1 MAFKFKVGQVVKFID
16 CEENK
21 FSPPHGSIG
30 TVLKVGAIG
39 MDYLVKF
46 PNAWLPEGCNLWYHE
61 DELEA
66 VEDGGKEELVDTTV
80 SNIEGVCY
88 RLQLHPLDCV

>member
-39 MDYLVKF
+39 VDYLVEF
-46 PNAWLPEGCNLWYHE
+46 PNTWIPEGCHFWYHE

-66 VEDGGKEELVDTTV
+66 VVDGKEYEYAY
-80 SNIEGVCY
+80 SPMPNSKRI
-88 RLQLHPLDCV
+88 CVRW

>member
-16 CEENK
+16 YEENK
-21 FSPPHGSIG
+21 FTPPHGSIG

-39 MDYLVKF
+39 VDYLVEF
-46 PNAWLPEGCNLWYHE
+46 PNTWIPEGCNFWYHE

-66 VEDGGKEELVDTTV
+66 VENGGKEECACTAMP
-80 SNIEGVCY
+80 NIKRVC
-88 RLQLHPLDCV
+88 R

>member
-1 MAFKFKVGQVVKFID
+1 MAFKFKVGQAVRFID

-21 FSPPHGSIG
+21 FSPPHGTIG

-39 MDYLVKF
+39 IDYLVKF
-46 PNAWLPEGCNLWYHE
+46 PDGTVTGLAYLPEGWNFWYHE

-66 VEDGGKEELVDTTV
+66 VGNGWKEKCAYTAMP
-80 SNIEGVCY
+80 NIERVCS
-88 RLQLHPLDCV
+88 QW

>member
-1 MAFKFKVGQVVKFID
+1 MAFKFKVGQAVRFID

-21 FSPPHGSIG
+21 FSPPHGTIG

-39 MDYLVKF
+39 VDYLVKF
-46 PNAWLPEGCNLWYHE
+46 PDGTVTGLAYLPEGWNLWYHE

-66 VEDGGKEELVDTTV
+66 AENGWKEECSYTAMP
-80 SNIEGVCY
+80 NIERVCS
-88 RLQLHPLDCV
+88 

>member
-1 MAFKFKVGQVVKFID
+1 MAFKFKVGQAVKFID

-39 MDYLVKF
+39 VDYLVEF
-46 PNAWLPEGCNLWYHE
+46 PNTWIPEGCNFWYHE

-66 VEDGGKEELVDTTV
+66 VVDGRKEKFICTAM
-80 SNIEGVCY
+80 SNIKRVCHK
-88 RLQLHPLDCV
+88 L

>member
-1 MAFKFKVGQVVKFID
+1 MAFEFKVGQTVRFID

-21 FSPPHGSIG
+21 YSPPHGTIG

-39 MDYLVKF
+39 IDYLVKF
-46 PNAWLPEGCNLWYHE
+46 PDGTVTGLAYLPEGWNFWYHE

-66 VEDGGKEELVDTTV
+66 VEDGWKEECSYTAMP
-80 SNIEGVCY
+80 NIERVCCK
-88 RLQLHPLDCV
+88 L

>member
-1 MAFKFKVGQVVKFID
+1 MAYKFKVGQAVRFVD

-39 MDYLVKF
+39 VDYLVEF
-46 PNAWLPEGCNLWYHE
+46 PNTWIPEGWNFWYHE

-66 VEDGGKEELVDTTV
+66 VVDGKEYEYAY
-80 SNIEGVCY
+80 SSMPNSKRI
-88 RLQLHPLDCV
+88 CVRW

>member
-1 MAFKFKVGQVVKFID
+1 MAFKFKVGQAVKFID

-21 FSPPHGSIG
+21 FNPPHGTIG

-39 MDYLVKF
+39 VDYLVEF
-46 PNAWLPEGCNLWYHE
+46 PNTWIPEGCNFWYHE

-66 VEDGGKEELVDTTV
+66 VEDGWKEECSYTAMP
-80 SNIEGVCY
+80 NIERV
-88 RLQLHPLDCV
+88 HP

>member
-1 MAFKFKVGQVVKFID
+1 MAFKFKVGQGVKFID

-21 FSPPHGSIG
+21 FSPPHGTIG

-39 MDYLVKF
+39 IDYLVKF
-46 PNAWLPEGCNLWYHE
+46 PDGTVTGLAYLPEGWNFWYHE

-66 VEDGGKEELVDTTV
+66 VVDGGKEEFVYTAMP
-80 SNIEGVCY
+80 NIKRVC
-88 RLQLHPLDCV
+88 R

>member
-1 MAFKFKVGQVVKFID
+1 MAFKFKVGQAVRFID

-21 FSPPHGSIG
+21 FNPPHGSIG

-39 MDYLVKF
+39 VDYLVEF
-46 PNAWLPEGCNLWYHE
+46 PNTWIPEGCHFWYHE

-66 VEDGGKEELVDTTV
+66 VVDGGKEEFTYATV
-80 SNIEGVCY
+80 SDIERVCHK
-88 RLQLHPLDCV
+88 L

>member
-39 MDYLVKF
+39 VDYLVEF
-46 PNAWLPEGCNLWYHE
+46 PNTWIPEGCHFWYHE

-66 VEDGGKEELVDTTV
+66 VVDGGKEEFTYATV
-80 SNIEGVCY
+80 SDIERVCHK
-88 RLQLHPLDCV
+88 L

>member
-1 MAFKFKVGQVVKFID
+1 MAFKFKVGQAVKFID

-21 FSPPHGSIG
+21 YSPPHGSIG

-39 MDYLVKF
+39 VDYLVEF
-46 PNAWLPEGCNLWYHE
+46 PNTWIPEGCNFWYHE

-66 VEDGGKEELVDTTV
+66 VVDGKEYEYAY
-80 SNIEGVCY
+80 SPMPNSKRI
-88 RLQLHPLDCV
+88 CVRW

>member
-1 MAFKFKVGQVVKFID
+1 MAFKFKVGQTVKFVD

-21 FSPPHGSIG
+21 YSPPHGSIG

-39 MDYLVKF
+39 VDYLVEF
-46 PNAWLPEGCNLWYHE
+46 PNTWIPEGCNFWYHE

-66 VEDGGKEELVDTTV
+66 VVDGKEYEYAY
-80 SNIEGVCY
+80 SPMPNSKRI
-88 RLQLHPLDCV
+88 CVRW

>member
-1 MAFKFKVGQVVKFID
+1 MAYKFKVGQAVKFID

-39 MDYLVKF
+39 VDYLVEF
-46 PNAWLPEGCNLWYHE
+46 PNTWIPEGCNFWYHE

-66 VEDGGKEELVDTTV
+66 VVDGKEYEYAY
-80 SNIEGVCY
+80 SPMPNSKRI
-88 RLQLHPLDCV
+88 CVKW

>member
-1 MAFKFKVGQVVKFID
+1 MAYKFKVGQVVKFID

-21 FSPPHGSIG
+21 YSPPHGSVG

-39 MDYLVKF
+39 VDYLVEF
-46 PNAWLPEGCNLWYHE
+46 PNTWIPEGCNFWYHE

-66 VEDGGKEELVDTTV
+66 VVDGKKYEYAY
-80 SNIEGVCY
+80 SPMPNSKRI
-88 RLQLHPLDCV
+88 CVRW

>member
-1 MAFKFKVGQVVKFID
+1 MAYKFKVGQVVKFID

-39 MDYLVKF
+39 VDYLVAF
-46 PNAWLPEGCNLWYHE
+46 PNTWIPEGCNFWYHE

-66 VEDGGKEELVDTTV
+66 VINGWKEECACTAMP
-80 SNIEGVCY
+80 NIERIC
-88 RLQLHPLDCV
+88 REL

>member
-1 MAFKFKVGQVVKFID
+1 MAYKFKVGQVVKFID

-39 MDYLVKF
+39 VDYLVEF
-46 PNAWLPEGCNLWYHE
+46 LNTWIPEGCNFWYHE

-66 VEDGGKEELVDTTV
+66 VINGKEYEYAYSPMPNTQR
-80 SNIEGVCY
+80 VCS
-88 RLQLHPLDCV
+88 QW

>member
-1 MAFKFKVGQVVKFID
+1 MAFKFKVGQAVKFID
-16 CEENK
+16 CEKNK

-39 MDYLVKF
+39 VDYLVEF
-46 PNAWLPEGCNLWYHE
+46 PNTWIPEGCNFWYHE

-66 VEDGGKEELVDTTV
+66 IVDGGKEEFVCATV
-80 SNIEGVCY
+80 SGIERVC
-88 RLQLHPLDCV
+88 C

>member
-1 MAFKFKVGQVVKFID
+1 MAYKFKVGQAVKFID

-21 FSPPHGSIG
+21 FSPLHGSIG

-39 MDYLVKF
+39 VDYLVEF
-46 PNAWLPEGCNLWYHE
+46 PNTWIPEGCNFWYHE

-66 VEDGGKEELVDTTV
+66 VVDGKEYEYAY
-80 SNIEGVCY
+80 SPMPNSKRI
-88 RLQLHPLDCV
+88 CVRW